1 MKKPQKLAL
10 ITTNQLNVFSGSEM
24 VLLEVA
30 NELKKLNFD
39 VFIYAN
45 FINRNFRRYL
55 KGYKIIKLPFLH
67 NLDKF
72 DFVWSQHNL
81 LPFFI
86 SKKILRNHKE
96 RSVFLV
102 NLSSFVG
109 FEFSSVEL
117 GKELGLKFVTISE
130 EAKLAL
136 SDLGVDS
143 NKIFNFKNSAPID
156 FYSENVRSNLKKILL
171 ISNYLTEE
179 LVKVKELLRK
189 KNYIVDHFGEEI
201 TEIGGG
207 YLKITPEI
215 VSEYDLC
222 ITMAKSV
229 YYCLLNSVPVY
240 LYGPFGGPGYINLN
254 NIDLSEKYNFSG
266 RCTNR
271 KLSYKSI
278 VEEIENFYD
287 SNLNETKK
295 LNEIALKRYLL
306 DEKINFLV
314 SQKYLINFN
323 NYRRIFLYYALL
335 DKVKIIYKYKLQI
348 KVRKI
353 KNYFK
358 YYSKKILN
366 FANFL

>member
-1 MKKPQKLAL
+1 MNKPKKLAL

-24 VLLEVA
+24 VFLEVA

-45 FINRNFRRYL
+45 FINRNFRRYI
-55 KGYKIIKLPFLH
+55 KEYKIIKLPFLH
-67 NLDKF
+67 NLDNF

-86 SKKILRNHKE
+86 KKKIIRNDKE

-102 NLSSFVG
+102 NLSSFVDY
-109 FEFSSVEL
+109 EFSSVQL

-136 SDLGVDS
+136 SNFNVDIH
-143 NKIFNFKNSAPID
+143 KVFNFKNSAPID
-156 FYSENVRSNLKKILL
+156 FYNPNNRSKLKKVLF

-179 LVKVKELLRK
+179 LIKVKELLRK
-189 KNYIVDHFGEEI
+189 KNYIVDHFGEEV

-215 VSEYDLC
+215 LSSYDLC

-229 YYCLLNSVPVY
+229 YYCLLNSLPVY
-240 LYGPFGGPGYINLN
+240 VYGPFGGPGYINLN

-271 KLSYKSI
+271 KLNYISI
-278 VEEIENFYD
+278 VDEIENYYD
-287 SNLNETKK
+287 LNIKETKK
-295 LNEIALKRYLL
+295 LNDLALKRYNLN
-306 DEKINFLV
+306 EKINFLIT
-314 SQKYLINFN
+314 QKYLIDFK
-323 NYRRIFLYYALL
+323 NYSRKYLFYAIK
-335 DKVKIIYKYKLQI
+335 DKIKIIYKYKLQM
-348 KVRKI
+348 KI
-353 KNYFK
+353 SKLKNYVN
-358 YYSKKILN
+358 YHSKKVLSFFRI
-366 FANFL
+366 